1 MVCTTITIA
10 AAAKTLN
17 IPKIVVERSPAGDS
31 PAHDQYGVYLE
42 VHVEGTGKGNLII
55 DWGTV
60 HSETRTNII
69 AGNYAYIYVVPSG
82 THNICAKLSSIV

>member
-31 PAHDQYGVYLE
+31 PAHDLYGVYLE
-42 VHVEGTGKGNLII
+42 VHVDGTGNGNLKIN
-55 DWGTV
+55 WGTV
-60 HSETRTNII
+60 HSEMIRNII
-69 AGNYAYIYVVPSG
+69 AGNYAYIYAVPPG